1 MAPSEFR
8 PRINATTIPSRPV
21 TANAL
26 RLVLG
31 GYLAKL
37 VYNQGDDGNLYWSIP
52 SETRTGVVYQIDF
65 DPAHRTLSCS
75 CPAGMHGRPCKH
87 LRLFQ
92 LMHGMAIGEVT
103 S

>member
-1 MAPSEFR
+1 MASFDICTYINDATVPSV
-8 PRINATTIPSRPV
+8 IV

-37 VYNQGDDGNLYWSIP
+37 AYNQGDDGNLYWSIP